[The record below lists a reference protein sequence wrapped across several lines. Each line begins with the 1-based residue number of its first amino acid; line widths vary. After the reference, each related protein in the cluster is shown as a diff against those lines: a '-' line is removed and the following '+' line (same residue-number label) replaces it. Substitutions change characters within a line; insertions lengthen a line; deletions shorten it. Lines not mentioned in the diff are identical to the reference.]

1 MRELDEVLG
10 LRQKPA
16 PAAQTGTANRAKV
29 MSIDPESGLLVLNI
43 GDNQGTRIGTNYR
56 LFRGEQAYGTAIIA
70 DVRRSISGAFV
81 ETLEAN
87 QGPVRL
93 GDLAIL
99 ETE

>member
-1 MRELDEVLG
+1 
-10 LRQKPA
+10 
-16 PAAQTGTANRAKV
+16 

-43 GDNQGTRIGTNYR
+43 GDVQGTRIGTNYR
-56 LFRGEQAYGTAIIA
+56 LFRGDQAYGTAIIA

-81 ETLEAN
+81 ETLEAS

-99 ETE
+99 ATE